1 MLQSARST
9 LAPFLKTA
17 LLRAGGYSAL
27 RRLRPSRNVAILR
40 YHAICGEEGYSYADP
55 MICISPAAFEAHVRY
70 LADNYSVLPM
80 PEVVDWLRTGRSLPA
95 NTVVITFDDGYAD
108 NLHQARPLLARYDVP
123 ATVFVTAGQ
132 VGRGREFWWD
142 ELDRLLLQPGT
153 LPPVLQLRLNGSV
166 REWRLEESSTYT
178 VEEYQHDRHWHVEC
192 RDDPGPRQRVFRGL
206 FDLLYLLP
214 SAQRWAILD
223 ELTAWAEAPPIAR
236 PSHQTLTSE
245 EAVRLAEGD
254 LVEVG
259 AHTMTHPVLA
269 ALSAIE
275 QRQEIQESKARL
287 EAMLGDE
294 VVSFAYPHGSSTPE
308 TAATVGEAG
317 FVCACSSQPDA
328 VFRTANRFQLPR
340 LGVRDWD
347 GDTFARWLR
356 WWIGG

>member
-1 MLQSARST
+1 MRAGWRLRQARHWLNCR
-9 LAPFLKTA
+9 LAPPAIILMYHRVTELA
-17 LLRAGGYSAL
+17 NDPHLLAVTPKHFAEHLDVIRAHG
-27 RRLRPSRNVAILR
+27 V
-40 YHAICGEEGYSYADP
+40 P
-55 MICISPAAFEAHVRY
+55 MCLQDLV
-70 LADNYSVLPM
+70 
-80 PEVVDWLRTGRSLPA
+80 RSLQQGRVPA
-95 NTVVITFDDGYAD
+95 RAVAITFDDGYAD
-108 NLHQARPLLARYDVP
+108 NLYHAKPLLARYDIP

-132 VGRGREFWWD
+132 VGRRREFWWD

-166 REWRLEESSTYT
+166 REWRLEESGTYT

-214 SAQRWAILD
+214 SAQRWTILD
-223 ELTAWAEAPPIAR
+223 ALTAWAEAPPIPR

-254 LVEVG
+254 LMEIG

-269 ALSAIE
+269 ALPLLE

-287 EAMLGDE
+287 EALVGHA

-308 TAATVGEAG
+308 TAASVGEAG
-317 FVCACSSQPDA
+317 FVCACSSHPDA
-328 VFRTANRFQLPR
+328 VFRRADRLQLPR

-347 GDTFARWLR
+347 GERFARWFR
-356 WWIGG
+356 WWVGG

>member
-1 MLQSARST
+1 MTRRARWRLGQARHWLKCRLASPAIILMYHRVTELANDPYLLAVTPKHFAEQLDAIRAHGVPMRLQELVRS
-9 LAPFLKTA
+9 
-17 LLRAGGYSAL
+17 L
-27 RRLRPSRNVAILR
+27 RRGKVPSRAVA
-40 YHAICGEEGYSYADP
+40 
-55 MICISPAAFEAHVRY
+55 
-70 LADNYSVLPM
+70 
-80 PEVVDWLRTGRSLPA
+80 
-95 NTVVITFDDGYAD
+95 ITFDDGYAD
-108 NLHQARPLLARYDVP
+108 NLHCAKPLLARYDVP

-153 LPPVLQLRLNGSV
+153 LPPVLRLRLNGSV
-166 REWRLEESSTYT
+166 REWRLEEASTYT
-178 VEEYQHDRHWHVEC
+178 EEEYQHDRPWHVEC
-192 RDDPGPRQRVFRGL
+192 RDDPGPRQRVFRAL

-214 SAQRWAILD
+214 SAQRWMILD

-269 ALSAIE
+269 ALSASE

-287 EAMLGDE
+287 EAMLGHE
-294 VVSFAYPHGSSTPE
+294 VASFAYPHGSSTPE
-308 TAATVGEAG
+308 TAASVGEAG
-317 FVCACSSQPDA
+317 FVCACSSHPDA
-328 VFRTANRFQLPR
+328 VFRRANRFQLPR
-340 LGVRDWD
+340 VGVRDWD

-356 WWIGG
+356 WWVGG

>member
-1 MLQSARST
+1 MRVRWRLRRARHRLKCR
-9 LAPFLKTA
+9 LAPPAVILMYHRVA
-17 LLRAGGYSAL
+17 ELPNDPYLLAVTPKRFAEQLDAIRTHGVPMRLQELVQSL
-27 RRLRPSRNVAILR
+27 REGKVPSRAVA
-40 YHAICGEEGYSYADP
+40 
-55 MICISPAAFEAHVRY
+55 V
-70 LADNYSVLPM
+70 
-80 PEVVDWLRTGRSLPA
+80 
-95 NTVVITFDDGYAD
+95 TFDDGYAD

>member
-1 MLQSARST
+1 MRARWRLRQARHWLKSR
-9 LAPFLKTA
+9 LAPPAIILMYHRVTELA
-17 LLRAGGYSAL
+17 NDPHLLAVTPEHFAEQLDVIRAHGVPM
-27 RRLRPSRNVAILR
+27 RLQELV
-40 YHAICGEEGYSYADP
+40 
-55 MICISPAAFEAHVRY
+55 
-70 LADNYSVLPM
+70 
-80 PEVVDWLRTGRSLPA
+80 RSLRQGRVPPRA
-95 NTVVITFDDGYAD
+95 VAVTFDDGYAD
-108 NLHQARPLLARYDVP
+108 NLHRAKPLLAHYEVP

-132 VGRGREFWWD
+132 VGRTREFWWD

-153 LPPVLQLRLNGSV
+153 LPPVLRLRLNGSV

-214 SAQRWAILD
+214 SAQRWTILD

-269 ALSAIE
+269 ALSVIE

-294 VVSFAYPHGSSTPE
+294 VVSFAYPHGSSTLE

-317 FVCACSSQPDA
+317 FLCACSSQPDA
-328 VFRTANRFQLPR
+328 VFRRANRFQLPR

-356 WWIGG
+356 WWVGG